1 MCIQVGLWGFGK
13 AGRAVAEQLQA
24 SEEVELKWIVR
35 ENENENE
42 TDYRTIPIHTKSKR
56 CVESLIRDSGVQ
68 FILDFSSPT
77 GYLDYGN
84 LASKYSV
91 GIFSAVSNYEQSAIN
106 ALKHLSQH
114 IRVLYSPN
122 ITLGINFIIIA
133 AKILRQLAPHAGVE
147 VIEEHFEG
155 KKEIS
160 GTALKIAELLEI
172 NPQTQVNSIR
182 LGGIVGRHEIIFGFP
197 YQTIRLTHD
206 SISRSAFGQGALY
219 GLTQLKNKPPGFY
232 TMDQLVQDG
241 FSNVLAS
248 CISST

>member
-1 MCIQVGLWGFGK
+1 MSIQVGLWGYGK

-24 SEEVELKWIVR
+24 SKEVELNWIVR
-35 ENENENE
+35 ERWEQEE
-42 TDYRTIPIHTKSKR
+42 IDYKTIPIHTKSTI
-56 CVESLIRDSGVQ
+56 CIESLIRDSGIE
-68 FILDFSSPT
+68 FILDFSSPK
-77 GYLDYGN
+77 GYLDYGK
-84 LASKYSV
+84 LASQYSV
-91 GIFSAVSNYEQSAIN
+91 GIFSAVSNYDQTAIQT
-106 ALKHLSQH
+106 LRQLSEN
-114 IRVLYSPN
+114 IPVLYSPN

-172 NPQTQVNSIR
+172 NPETHVNSIR
-182 LGGIVGRHEIIFGFP
+182 VGGIVGRHEIIFGFP

-219 GLTQLKNKPPGFY
+219 GLTRLKNKKKGFY
-232 TMDQLVQDG
+232 TMDQLVQEG
-241 FSNVLAS
+241 FSDVLS
-248 CISST
+248 RCI